1 MINATYTDILNEIRD
16 FFSRHQLVNSF
27 VDGQMYDFQ
36 AKENIYSAVVLVP
49 TNSTIQNTQ
58 LNLSFDL
65 YFVDRITEDGSNTRN
80 VYNDELTIAQD
91 FISYFSNRS
100 NRWNLSPDNITIE
113 PFEQKFDDILA
124 GWRLSVSVLLPF
136 FKNVCEIPLND
147 VAPVPL
153 PPVAD
158 FTAYV
163 IYNRVTISNRSLNYD
178 EISWTY
184 DGATVQSIDG
194 DGNLFY
200 LVYPNAGTYTI
211 TLTAKNEGFPVSVAT
226 KTITIVTE

>member
-1 MINATYTDILNEIRD
+1 MKKNITYTDVLEEIRD
-16 FFSRHQLVNSF
+16 FFDRHQLVNSY
-27 VDGQMYDFQ
+27 VDGQLYDFQ

-49 TNSTIQNTQ
+49 TTSNIMNTQ

-65 YFVDRITEDGSNTRN
+65 YFVDRIVEDGTNTKD
-80 VYNDELTIAQD
+80 VYNDELQIALD
-91 FISYFSNRS
+91 FISYFSNR
-100 NRWNLSPDNITIE
+100 NAKWNLQPDSISLE
-113 PFEQKFDDILA
+113 PFEQKFDDIVA
-124 GWRLSVSVLLPF
+124 GWRLSVSVALPF

-211 TLTAKNEGFPVSVAT
+211 TLTAKNEGFPDSVAT
-226 KTITIVTE
+226 KTITINI